1 MTHHVKQYTAPFIPA
16 LLAAVILLALPSL
29 FACTND
35 GLLASSA
42 STNESNS
49 REGLNSLVLVPVRR
63 EYMEGQTFNKNT
75 DFKVLA
81 MYSGGTIEIHP
92 AQTQVSVSNGTATE
106 PLRSTEEYQFDAPG
120 EWLITASYGGKS
132 GSYAVWVLSENGQPG
147 PALPGN
153 GDTIINIDIIE

>member
-1 MTHHVKQYTAPFIPA
+1 MTHHVKQYTAPFVPA

-49 REGLNSLVLVPVRR
+49 REGLNSLVLVPFRR
-63 EYMEGQTFNKNT
+63 EYIIESKPFNKNT

-81 MYSGGTIEIHP
+81 MYSGGTVEIDP
-92 AQTQVSVSNGTATE
+92 AHTQVSVSNGTPPEILQGT
-106 PLRSTEEYQFDAPG
+106 EYQFDAPG
-120 EWLITASYGGKS
+120 EWLITVSYGGKS
-132 GSYAVWVLSENGQPG
+132 GSYAVWVFSENGQSG

-153 GDTIINIDIIE
+153 GDTTINIIIE